1 MVFIVDSD
9 SLKKSPAR
17 RTGQGLH
24 GRPGHPAGFD
34 ETALPRTTPDFAGGG
49 GVPKNLPLFGRDSS
63 ICRRSFMV
71 GVGFG
76 LDGGSGKFCATDSA
90 DQGHGNIWVH
100 IGLGKQG
107 DGTSVED
114 VVLG

>member
-1 MVFIVDSD
+1 MVFIVDLD
-9 SLKKSPAR
+9 SLEKSPAR
-17 RTGQGLH
+17 RTGRGLH
-24 GRPGHPAGFD
+24 AERS
-34 ETALPRTTPDFAGGG
+34 FA
-49 GVPKNLPLFGRDSS
+49 FGRDSS

-71 GVGFG
+71 GVRFG